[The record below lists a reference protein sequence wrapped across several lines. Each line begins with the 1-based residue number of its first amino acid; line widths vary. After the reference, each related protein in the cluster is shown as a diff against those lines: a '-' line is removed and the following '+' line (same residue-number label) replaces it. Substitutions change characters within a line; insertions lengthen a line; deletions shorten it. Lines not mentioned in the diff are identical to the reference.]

1 MKKLCLG
8 TLLRIL
14 CDARIPT
21 SKQYLFL
28 NDLLST
34 VKSDPSYIDSKAQ
47 SALLSGKNNLTHYD
61 DILTCD
67 KDRLKDKFEN
77 NIKHYFNEDSQKL
90 IIICIQDV
98 LKEDTAIKETD
109 NIGFETDGYTKQ
121 DIITKQIFPFSEFLT
136 NVYYYCTTEVENIP
150 YKANIAEIKDYTKKQ
165 TGRINDVQ
173 LETAVTHV
181 SSKVKLSLDPQP
193 FSTVFK
199 EVKYL
204 KLAIPNPNDLK
215 IYRLDVTNSKIDYN
229 KLHGFIAD
237 NIGRYI
243 YSRGSRNRYNLEKN
257 SMHLAIRTLRAYH
270 DRVRKTPTTN
280 HFNEIML
287 YSFLECILGAP
298 KIFSKMELQN
308 KSGMYDSLSSG
319 IHINTFKNGGMFFNQ
334 LIFGATDT
342 IENLEDA
349 VDNALNQVLSIQSA
363 SSSEYEF
370 LENTILNNEFDIETN
385 KALESMIIP
394 EKGSGLTKPDNA
406 FGLFLGYTVKTPYE
420 PDNTIYSANLEAQMD
435 IDITNIST
443 YLEKRITALKLLNYS
458 FYVYVLPLNDAI
470 IDKETIMKNALEV
483 SK

>member
-21 SKQYLFL
+21 SKQYIFL

-34 VKSDPSYIDSKAQ
+34 VKSDPSYIESKTQ
-47 SALLSGKNNLTHYD
+47 SALLSGKNNLTHYE
-61 DILTCD
+61 DILTFD
-67 KDRLKDKFEN
+67 KDKLKDKFEKR
-77 NIKHYFNEDSQKL
+77 IKPYFTEDNQKL
-90 IIICIQDV
+90 VIICIQDV
-98 LKEDTAIKETD
+98 LKDDTTIKDTD
-109 NIGFETDGYTKQ
+109 NIGFETEGYTKQ

-136 NVYYYCTTEVENIP
+136 NVYYYCTTEVLNIP
-150 YKANIAEIKDYTKKQ
+150 YKVNIAEIKYYTKKQ
-165 TGRINDVQ
+165 IGRINDVQ

-181 SSKVKLSLDPQP
+181 SSKVKLTLDPQP

-199 EVKYL
+199 EIKDL
-204 KLAIPNPNDLK
+204 KLAIPNPNELK

-243 YSRGSRNRYNLEKN
+243 YSRGARNRYTLEQD
-257 SMHLAIRTLRAYH
+257 SMQLAIRTLRAYH
-270 DRVRKTPTTN
+270 DRVKKTPTTN

-287 YSFLECILGAP
+287 YSFLESILGAP

-308 KSGMYDSLSSG
+308 KSGLYDSLSSG
-319 IHINTFKNGGMFFNQ
+319 IHINTFKSGGIFFNQ

-349 VDNALNQVLSIQSA
+349 VDNALNQVLSIKTA
-363 SSSEYEF
+363 SSDEYEF
-370 LENTILNNEFDIETN
+370 LENTILNNEFDAETN
-385 KALESMIIP
+385 KALESMIFP
-394 EKGSGLTKPDNA
+394 KKGSELTKPDDA

-420 PDNTIYSANLEAQMD
+420 PNNALYSANLEAQMD
-435 IDITNIST
+435 LDITKIST
-443 YLEKRITALKLLNYS
+443 YLENKITALGLLNYS

-470 IDKETIMKNALEV
+470 IDKESIMKDALEV